1 MRPYNKPIVILV
13 TLIVVGFGIGVVMF
27 SYRYQDTTVAP
38 QVEGEQEPTDRVSS
52 TVPETGEL
60 RESSEETT
68 PVGTPEQVEHEISE
82 IIEHLEVLH
91 APERVEADKE
101 NPPEL
106 EVPADPVAAAWARL
120 EYISQNPQQWG
131 EFSPEATEL
140 MEQLTPTWTMLTEAE
155 GEEAIELLDQL
166 TKFQDPRSPEIFVN
180 YLLSGV
186 SGKPMTEAL
195 IAIGPPSVPL
205 LIPLLDTNAD
215 LRGRLRAPRLLGIIG
230 SEYRQ
235 ELGGAVEYIILPKL
249 EKLATSDPIPRVR
262 QYASEAVSKLR

>member
-1 MRPYNKPIVILV
+1 
-13 TLIVVGFGIGVVMF
+13 
-27 SYRYQDTTVAP
+27 
-38 QVEGEQEPTDRVSS
+38 
-52 TVPETGEL
+52 
-60 RESSEETT
+60 
-68 PVGTPEQVEHEISE
+68 
-82 IIEHLEVLH
+82 
-91 APERVEADKE
+91 
-101 NPPEL
+101 
-106 EVPADPVAAAWARL
+106 
-120 EYISQNPQQWG
+120 
-131 EFSPEATEL
+131 
-140 MEQLTPTWTMLTEAE
+140 MEQLTPTWAMSTEGE

-195 IAIGPPSVPL
+195 IEIGPPSVPL

-249 EKLATSDPIPRVR
+249 EKLATSNPIPRVR

>member
-1 MRPYNKPIVILV
+1 MQKLILV
-13 TLIVVGFGIGVVMF
+13 LVPLIVLVIICGMVLFN
-27 SYRYQDTTVAP
+27 YWHQDNTVAP
-38 QVEGEQEPTDRVSS
+38 LVEEEQEQTDRVSS
-52 TVPETGEL
+52 TATATSEPHNNSADTIFVET
-60 RESSEETT
+60 S
-68 PVGTPEQVEHEISE
+68 EQVEREISE

-91 APERVEADKE
+91 TPEPSEEEEE
-101 NPPEL
+101 NPPA
-106 EVPADPVAAAWARL
+106 PADPVAAARARL
-120 EYISQNPQQWG
+120 EYISQNPQEWG
-131 EFSPEATEL
+131 EFSPEAAKL
-140 MEQLTPTWTMLTEAE
+140 MEQLTPTRTMHTEGE

-195 IAIGPPSVPL
+195 IAIGPPSVPP

-215 LRGRLRAPRLLGIIG
+215 LGGRLRAPRVLGIIG
-230 SEYRQ
+230 SEYRE

-262 QYASEAVSKLR
+262 QIASEAVAKLR